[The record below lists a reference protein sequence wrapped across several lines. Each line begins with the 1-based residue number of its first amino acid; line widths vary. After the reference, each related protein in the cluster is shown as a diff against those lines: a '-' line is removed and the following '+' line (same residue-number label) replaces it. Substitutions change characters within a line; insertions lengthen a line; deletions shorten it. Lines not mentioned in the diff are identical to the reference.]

1 MLGNKVKTLVRYA
14 KGVAKKAKKKGKP
27 VARKILSESI
37 KLERMIEGEAKKI
50 LSEKGKKKR

>member
-14 KGVAKKAKKKGKP
+14 KVVAKKAKKKGKP
-27 VARKILSESI
+27 VARKILPESI

-50 LSEKGKKKR
+50 LREKGKKKR

>member
-14 KGVAKKAKKKGKP
+14 KVVAKKAKKKGKP

-50 LSEKGKKKR
+50 LSEKRKKKR